1 MSMGRG
7 FGGIKCATLV
17 ATLILFPSLTL
28 SQTRD
33 SLDINLVAADVD
45 VPESIHILLGEIELL
60 EASEDSFDPR
70 IGELS
75 FELGMQLASL
85 GLNEQALEAFQR
97 SDQSMK
103 IREGLYSENREIP
116 VRKIYE
122 QYLELHNWDDASSSL
137 NTIAWIKA
145 RNYDSSSL
153 EYVDVLQELTYWSL
167 AEDALNPDNKRATHL
182 IAAHDNLE
190 KIFDIYDINEQPLD
204 NETLELVVAVNHRLA
219 MHGVLGPNLETLKES
234 QTRRQFDVSTR
245 SCETLFVE
253 AEEALGN
260 CSNRAR
266 RHILVNTPESS
277 SGIAE
282 NQTLANTQQLSP
294 LQEFY
299 SSQNW
304 SVNEIDNSIEIDT
317 DPMLPFYSQSYRRG
331 KELLLDQLDALRIGD
346 DHAATLDSLLALGD
360 WYLLFG
366 YLQSAI
372 EVYTA
377 AWNFASQEGLE
388 EMVNMQPP
396 AAISLAAL
404 ADNLP
409 RLKPGNRDGYAKF
422 SLAVAPTGEVQSVDI
437 IETDIEDVEVVAELI
452 AEYSMARF
460 RPVLLEGVPVAS
472 AKYLVDRRIAY

>member
-7 FGGIKCATLV
+7 FGGIKCVTLV
-17 ATLILFPSLTL
+17 AGLILYPSLTL
-28 SQTRD
+28 SQTGD
-33 SLDINLVAADVD
+33 SLDINLVASDVD
-45 VPESIHILLGEIELL
+45 IPRSVHILLGEITQL

-253 AEEALGN
+253 AEEALGIVAIG
-260 CSNRAR
+260 R
-266 RHILVNTPESS
+266 
-277 SGIAE
+277 
-282 NQTLANTQQLSP
+282 
-294 LQEFY
+294 
-299 SSQNW
+299 
-304 SVNEIDNSIEIDT
+304 
-317 DPMLPFYSQSYRRG
+317 
-331 KELLLDQLDALRIGD
+331 DA
-346 DHAATLDSLLALGD
+346 TF
-360 WYLLFG
+360 W
-366 YLQSAI
+366 
-372 EVYTA
+372 
-377 AWNFASQEGLE
+377 
-388 EMVNMQPP
+388 
-396 AAISLAAL
+396 
-404 ADNLP
+404 
-409 RLKPGNRDGYAKF
+409 
-422 SLAVAPTGEVQSVDI
+422 
-437 IETDIEDVEVVAELI
+437 
-452 AEYSMARF
+452 
-460 RPVLLEGVPVAS
+460 
-472 AKYLVDRRIAY
+472 

>member
-1 MSMGRG
+1 
-7 FGGIKCATLV
+7 
-17 ATLILFPSLTL
+17 
-28 SQTRD
+28 
-33 SLDINLVAADVD
+33 
-45 VPESIHILLGEIELL
+45 
-60 EASEDSFDPR
+60 
-70 IGELS
+70 
-75 FELGMQLASL
+75 
-85 GLNEQALEAFQR
+85 
-97 SDQSMK
+97 
-103 IREGLYSENREIP
+103 
-116 VRKIYE
+116 
-122 QYLELHNWDDASSSL
+122 
-137 NTIAWIKA
+137 
-145 RNYDSSSL
+145 
-153 EYVDVLQELTYWSL
+153 
-167 AEDALNPDNKRATHL
+167 
-182 IAAHDNLE
+182 
-190 KIFDIYDINEQPLD
+190 
-204 NETLELVVAVNHRLA
+204 
-219 MHGVLGPNLETLKES
+219 
-234 QTRRQFDVSTR
+234 
-245 SCETLFVE
+245 
-253 AEEALGN
+253 
-260 CSNRAR
+260 
-266 RHILVNTPESS
+266 VNTPESS

-346 DHAATLDSLLALGD
+346 DHVATLDSLLALGD